1 MILAPSCLKQNP
13 VVPSVSSDQFVIF
26 RVKKKKKKK
35 KNEKGNYEW
44 KLCIV

>member
-26 RVKKKKKKK
+26 RVKKKKK
-35 KNEKGNYEW
+35 NEKGNYEW